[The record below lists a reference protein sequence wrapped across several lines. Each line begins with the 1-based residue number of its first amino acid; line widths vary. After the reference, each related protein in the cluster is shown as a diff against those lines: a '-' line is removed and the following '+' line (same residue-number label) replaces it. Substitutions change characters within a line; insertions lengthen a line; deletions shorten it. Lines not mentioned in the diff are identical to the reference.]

1 MGPISKCHP
10 LSTRGFILLPG
21 LPEKVHGS
29 PLSNSRSPPPST
41 DHCCNNYWFFSLNLE
56 GDPEG
61 AVSLCKATPM
71 CIAVSHNPGLI
82 GWFSYSAGLFSSIWS
97 LHLSPFS
104 LNQIQIEKYE
114 RNTAGHLLTLDP
126 IHVICNF
133 QDTGLADTI
142 SNVCHL
148 QTRGWPTLWTGWTS
162 WGCDPTAQDPPL
174 FCSLR
179 DRHNYLRRWEKAALL
194 SHVNS
199 FAFKMCP
206 NLKVKVKILGSGKI
220 FKK

>member
-1 MGPISKCHP
+1 MRAQSCCARQLLCASQSRTTQVEDAWLVYCLTQLVCFLHFDLCH
-10 LSTRGFILLPG
+10 
-21 LPEKVHGS
+21 
-29 PLSNSRSPPPST
+29 
-41 DHCCNNYWFFSLNLE
+41 C
-56 GDPEG
+56 
-61 AVSLCKATPM
+61 
-71 CIAVSHNPGLI
+71 
-82 GWFSYSAGLFSSIWS
+82 
-97 LHLSPFS
+97 HLSPVS
-104 LNQIQIEKYE
+104 LDQNQIEKYK

-126 IHVICNF
+126 ILLICNF
-133 QDTGLADTI
+133 QDTGFAQAI

-162 WGCDPTAQDPPL
+162 WGCDLTAQDPPL

-179 DRHNYLRRWEKAALL
+179 DQHNYLRRWEKAVLL

-206 NLKVKVKILGSGKI
+206 NLKVKVKILGFGKI